1 MMPRRTAFFAA
12 LFTLVALTGCGT
24 DNTLSGLDDSTD
36 AAPPSAP
43 SNVREVN
50 RGSESLL
57 AWDAS
62 PDADVVGY
70 DVYVY
75 MPDPAREAAYVKLNS
90 STITDE
96 EFSVTNSGTLESWYR
111 VKAVD
116 QTGNRSSSSNAAY
129 IDGGYPTGGQE
140 PGGDELPVVR

>member
-1 MMPRRTAFFAA
+1 VPTIDPLDGWSPQEAP
-12 LFTLVALTGCGT
+12 TGCG
-24 DNTLSGLDDSTD
+24 DGGEGR
-36 AAPPSAP
+36 AAHAAT
-43 SNVREVN
+43 R
-50 RGSESLL
+50 
-57 AWDAS
+57 
-62 PDADVVGY
+62 VGPLRLIL
-70 DVYVY
+70 
-75 MPDPAREAAYVKLNS
+75 PDPAREAAYVKLNS

-96 EFSVTNSGTLESWYR
+96 EFSVTNAGTLESWYR